1 MVEIGRDFI
10 TEEEGVLKRQDH
22 SIDGFVAKT
31 VKGGNNH
38 VMRVSWL
45 NRSLSLNGRRIA
57 QGEEASCPE

>member
-45 NRSLSLNGRRIA
+45 KRGLFIRDGGVI
-57 QGEEASCPE
+57 QDEEAFFLE